1 MGSGTPNPDPNRYGS
16 AYAVITNDQAYL
28 VDFGPG
34 VIRRAAEMSPAWGGD
49 IPQLQVR
56 KLQYAFLTHI
66 HSDHS
71 GGLAD
76 LILTPWVM
84 GRDTE
89 LKLFGP
95 KGLKR
100 MSENILEAYE
110 LDIMYRLNGT
120 QPANPIGY
128 KTIVNEVDEGVIYMD
143 ENVEVTAFYN
153 DHGNLRDSFGYVFK
167 TKDKKILFSGDTS
180 LSSNLRK
187 FGNDLDIL
195 VHEVYSSEGFKT
207 KTDDWKI
214 YHKEHHTSSIELG
227 IIANDL
233 KPKTLVASH
242 ILFWGASE
250 ESIYKDIRK
259 NFEGEVII
267 ANDLLVVN

>member
-1 MGSGTPNPDPNRYGS
+1 
-16 AYAVITNDQAYL
+16 
-28 VDFGPG
+28 
-34 VIRRAAEMSPAWGGD
+34 MSPAWGGD
-49 IPQLQVR
+49 IPQLQVS

-71 GGLAD
+71 AGLAD

-95 KGLKR
+95 KGLKA
-100 MSENILEAYE
+100 MSKGIISAYE
-110 LDIMYRLNGT
+110 LDILYRLNGT
-120 QPANPIGY
+120 QPANPTGY
-128 KTIVNEVDEGVIYMD
+128 KTIVKEIDEGVIFKD
-143 ENVEVTAFYN
+143 DHVEVTAFYN
-153 DHGNLRDSFGYVFK
+153 DHGGLRNSFGYLFK

-180 LSSNLRK
+180 LSNNLIK
-187 FGNDLDIL
+187 HGNDLDIL

-227 IIANDL
+227 L
-233 KPKTLVASH
+233 
-242 ILFWGASE
+242 
-250 ESIYKDIRK
+250 
-259 NFEGEVII
+259 
-267 ANDLLVVN
+267 

>member
-1 MGSGTPNPDPNRYGS
+1 
-16 AYAVITNDQAYL
+16 
-28 VDFGPG
+28 
-34 VIRRAAEMSPAWGGD
+34 MSPAWGGD
-49 IPQLQVR
+49 IPQLQVS

-95 KGLKR
+95 KGLEG
-100 MSENILEAYE
+100 MSKGIISAYE
-110 LDIMYRLNGT
+110 LDILYRLNGT
-120 QPANPIGY
+120 QPANSIGY
-128 KTIVNEVDEGVIYMD
+128 KTIVKEIDEGVIFQD
-143 ENVEVTAFYN
+143 DHVEVTAFYN
-153 DHGNLRDSFGYVFK
+153 DHGGLRNSFGYVFK

-180 LSSNLRK
+180 LSNNLIK
-187 FGNDLDIL
+187 HGNDLDIL

-227 IIANDL
+227 LIAKDL
-233 KPKTLVASH
+233 KPKKLVASH
-242 ILFWGASE
+242 ILFWGASK

-267 ANDLLVVN
+267 ANDLLVVDW